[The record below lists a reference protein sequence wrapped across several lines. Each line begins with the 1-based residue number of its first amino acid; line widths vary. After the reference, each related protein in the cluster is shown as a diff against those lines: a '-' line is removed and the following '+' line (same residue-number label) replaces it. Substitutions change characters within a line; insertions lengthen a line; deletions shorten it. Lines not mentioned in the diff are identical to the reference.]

1 MIIFFRENIDLQ
13 SIYDYNISKQIS
25 EGDFMSIYEREVKY
39 INFLSEREHTIKE
52 LANKLFLSEPT
63 VRRDILILERK
74 DIVTRKRG
82 IVKLKINIA
91 DKRIPLFIREME
103 QRREKKEIALKAI
116 RHIKDGD
123 IIMLDASTSAYCIL
137 PHLANYRNLFVI
149 TNGAKTAIELATM
162 GIRTICTGGELTQ
175 ESFSYVGTDAENIL
189 KNYNADVAFFSCRG
203 ITEEGSVTDNSI
215 LENSMRKIMM
225 RNSKKSFLLCD
236 KSKFG
241 KTYLNTLCS
250 VEELDGIITDK

>member
-1 MIIFFRENIDLQ
+1 
-13 SIYDYNISKQIS
+13 
-25 EGDFMSIYEREVKY
+25 MSIYEREVKY
-39 INFLSEREHTIKE
+39 IDFLSEHEHTIKE

-103 QRREKKEIALKAI
+103 QQQEKREIALKAI
-116 RHIKDGD
+116 SHIKDGD
-123 IIMLDASTSAYCIL
+123 VIMLDASTTAYCIL
-137 PHLANYRNLFVI
+137 PHLANYRNLFII

-162 GIRTICTGGELTQ
+162 GIKTICTGGELTQ

-203 ITEEGSVTDNSI
+203 LTEDSVATDNSI
-215 LENSMRKIMM
+215 LENSMRKIMIK
-225 RNSKKSFLLCD
+225 NSKKSYLLCD

-241 KTYLNTLCS
+241 KTYLNTLCHID
-250 VEELDGIITDK
+250 ELEGLITDK